1 MNLIQPFGIERA
13 YSPLLPAVRGFY
25 AIAHPTWRLPCQ
37 VSGRFHSGIKP
48 SSLSSSP
55 RFICRRKNFQ
65 APPFGDSRSPSGTW
79 RLRRLKWAAAYL
91 PGIRLAGM
99 FPGCAP
105 NRTGRRSI
113 WRHSCNARAW
123 TPAATCSPVW
133 SCASPGSTLNSCW
146 VCNGCSVFPSS
157 VFSRNPFKT
166 WTPFIP
172 NTPACHCPN
181 LTRQRSQRNPGAN
194 AKS

>member
-1 MNLIQPFGIERA
+1 MGIKDA
-13 YSPLLPAVRGFY
+13 YNKSLFIVRCLYEHTCPVLCG
-25 AIAHPTWRLPCQ
+25 PWQ
-37 VSGRFHSGIKP
+37 VSGRFHSGAKEPSLP
-48 SSLSSSP
+48 SSLHP
-55 RFICRRKNFQ
+55 HCKRKNFQ
-65 APPFGDSRSPSGTW
+65 ASLFWHSPMPKGTR

-91 PGIRLAGM
+91 PGIRLAGT

-113 WRHSCNARAW
+113 WQHRCNSRAW
-123 TPAATCSPVW
+123 MSAVTCSPAW
-133 SCASPGSTLNSCW
+133 SCALPGSTSNSCW

-157 VFSRNPFKT
+157 VFSQNPFKT

-172 NTPACHCPN
+172 NTPACHCPH
-181 LTRQRSQRNPGAN
+181 LTRQRSQRNGGAN

>member
-1 MNLIQPFGIERA
+1 MGIKDA
-13 YSPLLPAVRGFY
+13 YNKSLAVVRRVY
-25 AIAHPTWRLPCQ
+25 EHPWSVWRLPWQ
-37 VSGRFHSGIKP
+37 VSGHLHSGAKQSSLP
-48 SSLSSSP
+48 SSLYP
-55 RFICRRKNFQ
+55 RRRRKNFQ
-65 APPFGDSRSPSGTW
+65 VPPFWHSPMQKGTR
-79 RLRRLKWAAAYL
+79 RLRRLKWAVAYL

-105 NRTGRRSI
+105 NRTGHRSI
-113 WRHSCNARAW
+113 WQRRCNSRAW
-123 TPAATCSPVW
+123 TPAATCSPAW
-133 SCASPGSTLNSCW
+133 SCASPGSTSNSCW

-157 VFSRNPFKT
+157 VFSQNTFKT

-181 LTRQRSQRNPGAN
+181 LTRQRGQRNGGAN

>member
-1 MNLIQPFGIERA
+1 MGIKVAYNELLAVLRRLYAKCRRA
-13 YSPLLPAVRGFY
+13 LR
-25 AIAHPTWRLPCQ
+25 AHWQ
-37 VSGRFHSGIKP
+37 VSGQFDSGAKQSSLP
-48 SSLSSSP
+48 SSPHP
-55 RFICRRKNFQ
+55 RRRGKNPQ
-65 APPFGDSRSPSGTW
+65 APPFWHSRTPRGTR
-79 RLRRLKWAAAYL
+79 RLRRWKWAAAYL

-105 NRTGRRSI
+105 NRTGRKSI

-123 TPAATCSPVW
+123 TPAATCSPAW
-133 SCASPGSTLNSCW
+133 SCASPGSTSNSCW

-181 LTRQRSQRNPGAN
+181 LTRQRSQRNAGAN